1 MLGLTG
7 LQLRPSYFGMTSAQ
21 TIEALLRQGCLSQQ
35 DVDAAVDAAAADP
48 SVGRLNVG
56 AEYALNMIAFLRSQ
70 SFVAKTL
77 RDPEASMGLKKAALR
92 KVMPKARLE
101 KR

>member
-1 MLGLTG
+1 
-7 LQLRPSYFGMTSAQ
+7 MTSAQ
-21 TIEALLRQGCLSQQ
+21 TVEALLRQGSLSQQ
-35 DVDAAVDAAAADP
+35 EVDAAVDAAVADP
-48 SVGRLNVG
+48 SIGRLNVG

-77 RDPEASMGLKKAALR
+77 RDPEASVGLKKAALR